1 MTAQFV
7 NNKGLGRMRSRPTCM
22 TMTFIASIYLRFR
35 QGWKIRGCIT
45 ARLVLPNFYIHIKIA
60 LPTIV
65 IIIQVNPT
73 IDARSFSVFQ
83 LSPRMKYAI
92 TINMITL
99 DIEMMYLR
107 IVSMAVMYIGVICIG
122 WLFISITCIEG
133 C

>member
-1 MTAQFV
+1 
-7 NNKGLGRMRSRPTCM
+7 M
-22 TMTFIASIYLRFR
+22 TMTFIASIYLHFR
-35 QGWKIRGCIT
+35 QGWKTRGCIA
-45 ARLVLPNFYIHIKIA
+45 ARLVLSNFYIHIKIA

-92 TINMITL
+92 TISMITL

-107 IVSMAVMYIGVICIG
+107 IVSMAVIFIGVTCRS
-122 WLFISITCIEG
+122 LFYSGDVFGGNLPPERVQI
-133 C
+133 

>member
-1 MTAQFV
+1 MLHCFT
-7 NNKGLGRMRSRPTCM
+7 L
-22 TMTFIASIYLRFR
+22 TFSASIYLRFR

-45 ARLVLPNFYIHIKIA
+45 AGLVLPNFYIHIKIA

-65 IIIQVNPT
+65 IIIHVNPT

-107 IVSMAVMYIGVICIG
+107 MLRMAVMYIGVICIG
-122 WLFISITCIEG
+122 WLFISSTCIEG
-133 C
+133 WRGWRLYISGIYS